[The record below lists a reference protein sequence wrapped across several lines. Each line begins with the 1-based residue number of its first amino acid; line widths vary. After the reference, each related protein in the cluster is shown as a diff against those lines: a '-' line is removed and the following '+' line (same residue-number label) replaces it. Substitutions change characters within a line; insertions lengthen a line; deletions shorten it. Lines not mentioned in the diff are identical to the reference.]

1 MSRATIAS
9 KGQITIPK
17 DIRDLLN
24 LHSGDKVHF
33 FVDESGAVHFLP
45 VNRDVSTLKGII
57 AKPKRKVTVE
67 REVERPG
74 YQYTCAL
81 HRAGRPQTGGSG
93 YRLY

>member
-1 MSRATIAS
+1 MSRATITS

-45 VNRDVSTLKGII
+45 ANRDVSTLKGII

-67 REVERPG
+67 NMKNTVK
-74 YQYTCAL
+74 
-81 HRAGRPQTGGSG
+81 HRFDF
-93 YRLY
+93 